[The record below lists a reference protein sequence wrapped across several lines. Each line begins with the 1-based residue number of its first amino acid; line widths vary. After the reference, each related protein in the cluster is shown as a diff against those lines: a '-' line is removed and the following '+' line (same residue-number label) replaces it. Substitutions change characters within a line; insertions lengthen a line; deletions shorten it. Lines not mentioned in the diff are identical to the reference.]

1 MDLASLDQKY
11 TSAEIFPGSP
21 TTMHST
27 STLPIRMSKDGL
39 EPLRLKLLLSMITNN
54 VSRDSGVKCLGEMD
68 TLIKILF
75 LGY

>member
-1 MDLASLDQKY
+1 
-11 TSAEIFPGSP
+11 
-21 TTMHST
+21 MHST